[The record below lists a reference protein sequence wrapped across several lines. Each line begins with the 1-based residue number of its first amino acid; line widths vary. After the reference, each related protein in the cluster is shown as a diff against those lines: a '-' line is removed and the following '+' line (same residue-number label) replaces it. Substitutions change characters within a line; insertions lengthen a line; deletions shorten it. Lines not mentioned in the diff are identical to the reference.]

1 MKINQEI
8 MIRGD
13 KVSLVPYRAHHVERY
28 HHWMEDKELQE
39 LTASEPLSL
48 EEEYEM
54 QKSWAQDEDKLTF
67 VVISGQEVPETIE
80 SDVQRM
86 VGDVNLLFIFSPE
99 YAEINI
105 MVAERSLSR
114 SGIGSESLMLMLS
127 YAAAN
132 LPQISKFSAKISN
145 SNTASMRFFEKNGF
159 KMISMSDIFQET
171 TYELEVSHFKPLKL
185 SITPYPF

>member
-1 MKINQEI
+1 
-8 MIRGD
+8 MIQGD
-13 KVSLVPYRAHHVERY
+13 KISLVPYRAHHVERY
-28 HHWMEDKELQE
+28 HHWMQDKELQE

-48 EEEYEM
+48 EQEYKM
-54 QKSWAQDEDKLTF
+54 QKSWAHDEDKLTF
-67 VVISGQEVPETIE
+67 VVISGREVPKSIE
-80 SDVQRM
+80 SEIQRM

-114 SGIGSESLMLMLS
+114 SGIGSEALMLMLS
-127 YAAAN
+127 YAVAN

-159 KMISMSDIFQET
+159 KMISTSEIFQET
-171 TYELEVSHFKPLKL
+171 TYEMDVSHFNPVQLA
-185 SITPYPF
+185 ITPYPF